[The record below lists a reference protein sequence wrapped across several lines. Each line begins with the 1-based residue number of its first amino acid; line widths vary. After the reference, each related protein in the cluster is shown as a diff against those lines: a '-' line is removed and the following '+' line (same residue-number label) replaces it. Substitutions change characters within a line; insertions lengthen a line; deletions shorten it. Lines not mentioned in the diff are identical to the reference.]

1 MLTVNEI
8 FYSIQGESTYAG
20 LPCIFIRLTACS
32 LRCKW
37 CDTEYAFYEGTK
49 MSVDEVL
56 SRIEPYRCQLVEITG
71 GEPLLQKEVYAL
83 IDRLLERGYK
93 ILIETSGNLSVK
105 DLDKRVIKIMDL
117 KCPASGEAEHNDYSN
132 IEHLTAQDEI
142 KFVIADRPDYLWA
155 KKTMQR
161 FSLPEKV
168 TVLFSPVYQTLDPE
182 RLAAWILEDSLPVR
196 MQLQMHKVIWGDRRG
211 V

>member
-1 MLTVNEI
+1 
-8 FYSIQGESTYAG
+8 
-20 LPCIFIRLTACS
+20 
-32 LRCKW
+32 
-37 CDTEYAFYEGTK
+37 